1 MTTLDDLV
9 LIPTNAERQLCKEAI
24 ASVFFNMSVSVHLC
38 GWGVIEAAVG
48 ATRLIKDLR
57 PRRVWLVGIAG
68 AISSVNPL
76 VPNLTAETT
85 TGAGLD
91 LELGQAYEF
100 TRITIDGI
108 GVGQGSSHLSFDQL
122 GWQKLFGGP
131 IGLSGVVELN
141 PFTKKHLDLLT
152 VCSASASLRE
162 AEVRRRRHPSALAED
177 MESFSVAAA
186 CNQLGVPLRVI
197 RGISNWAGDREQARW
212 QTKRAML
219 AAIETVSQRI
229 SEN

>member
-1 MTTLDDLV
+1 
-9 LIPTNAERQLCKEAI
+9 
-24 ASVFFNMSVSVHLC
+24 MSVSVHLC
-38 GWGVIEAAVG
+38 GWGVIEAAVR

-108 GVGQGSSHLSFDQL
+108 GVGQGSSHLSSISSAGKNYLVDQ
-122 GWQKLFGGP
+122 
-131 IGLSGVVELN
+131 
-141 PFTKKHLDLLT
+141 
-152 VCSASASLRE
+152 
-162 AEVRRRRHPSALAED
+162 SALAE
-177 MESFSVAAA
+177 SLSSTHSPKNTWIF
-186 CNQLGVPLRVI
+186 
-197 RGISNWAGDREQARW
+197 
-212 QTKRAML
+212 
-219 AAIETVSQRI
+219 
-229 SEN
+229 